1 MDGYRRVS
9 PLTDLLWKKTV
20 SLLCGQVIFFIVYLG
35 YYFRIETDSVCFGQR
50 KLDSPVTES
59 VADAVDVSGNFRN
72 IMKLYILYY
81 AASILRCL
89 YILYLIRIRK
99 STGD

>member
-9 PLTDLLWKKTV
+9 PHTDLLWKKTV
-20 SLLCGQVIFFIVYLG
+20 SLLCGQVIFLIVYLG
-35 YYFRIETDSVCFGQR
+35 YYVRVEPDNVCFGQR
-50 KLDSPVTES
+50 KLDSPVAES
-59 VADAVDVSGNFRN
+59 LEDAVDVSANFDN

-81 AASILRCL
+81 GASILRCL

-99 STGD
+99 STGE